1 VGLQGKPYALAAQP
15 QPAAADRSELVEP
28 VKHGAD
34 GGADGFVGMHFA
46 IFLTPDEADGKAA
59 TQLAA
64 SGLVVIGIAD
74 ERVGETAEIEQAVPT
89 G

>member
-1 VGLQGKPYALAAQP
+1 
-15 QPAAADRSELVEP
+15 
-28 VKHGAD
+28 
-34 GGADGFVGMHFA
+34 MHFA